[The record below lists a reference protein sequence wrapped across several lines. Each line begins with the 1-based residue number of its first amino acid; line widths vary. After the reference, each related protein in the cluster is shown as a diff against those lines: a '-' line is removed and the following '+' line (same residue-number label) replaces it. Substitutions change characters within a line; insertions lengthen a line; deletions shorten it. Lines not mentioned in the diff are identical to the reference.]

1 MRYRLDAPF
10 DQWAGRS
17 EVQAQARAFLCSHL
31 SHIDGGEKLVANL
44 EVPFFGSRLMNFKVI
59 EAMNQLFWQCEEE
72 LMQAA
77 VFSRGDF
84 NALAMQPDPEWRKV
98 VPIFAFALGFRSE
111 DVGSQAPTGKPELL
125 PD

>member
-17 EVQAQARAFLCSHL
+17 EVQAQARAFLCSR
-31 SHIDGGEKLVANL
+31 IEDGEKLLANL
-44 EVPFFGSRLMNFKVI
+44 ELPFGSRLMNFKVI
-59 EAMNQLFWQCEEE
+59 QAMNQLFWQCEEE
-72 LMQAA
+72 LKQSA

-98 VPIFAFALGFRSE
+98 IAMFAFALGFRSE
-111 DVGSQAPTGKPELL
+111 DGATPTAKPELL

>member
-10 DQWAGRS
+10 DQWAGKP
-17 EVQAQARAFLCSHL
+17 EVQAQARAFIC
-31 SHIDGGEKLVANL
+31 SHIDDGEKLLANL
-44 EVPFFGSRLMNFKVI
+44 EVKFFGSRLMNFKVI
-59 EAMNQLFWQCEEE
+59 AAMNQLFWQREEE
-72 LMQAA
+72 LLQAA

-98 VPIFAFALGFRSE
+98 VPIFAFALGFRPEEANSR
-111 DVGSQAPTGKPELL
+111 APAGQPQLL

>member
-10 DQWAGRS
+10 DQWAGQS
-17 EVQAQARAFLCSHL
+17 AVQAQARAYICSH
-31 SHIDGGEKLVANL
+31 IEGGEKLVANL

-72 LMQAA
+72 LMQTA

-98 VPIFAFALGFRSE
+98 VPIFAFALGFRPE
-111 DVGSQAPTGKPELL
+111 DVGSQAPTGKPQLL

>member
-10 DQWAGRS
+10 DQWAS
-17 EVQAQARAFLCSHL
+17 KPEVQAQARAFIC
-31 SHIDGGEKLVANL
+31 SHIDDGERLLANL
-44 EVPFFGSRLMNFKVI
+44 EVKFFGSRLMNFKVI
-59 EAMNQLFWQCEEE
+59 EAMNQLFWKCEEE

-98 VPIFAFALGFRSE
+98 VPIFAFALGFRPE
-111 DVGSQAPTGKPELL
+111 DEGSQAPTGKPQIL
-125 PD
+125 PA

>member
-10 DQWAGRS
+10 DQWAGQR
-17 EVQAQARAFLCSHL
+17 EVQAQASAFLCSR
-31 SHIDGGEKLVANL
+31 IEDGEKLVANL
-44 EVPFFGSRLMNFKVI
+44 ELPFGSRLMNFKVI
-59 EAMNQLFWQCEEE
+59 QAMNQLFWLCEEE
-72 LMQAA
+72 LKLSA

-98 VPIFAFALGFRSE
+98 VPMFAFALGFRSE
-111 DVGSQAPTGKPELL
+111 GVSTPAGKPHLL